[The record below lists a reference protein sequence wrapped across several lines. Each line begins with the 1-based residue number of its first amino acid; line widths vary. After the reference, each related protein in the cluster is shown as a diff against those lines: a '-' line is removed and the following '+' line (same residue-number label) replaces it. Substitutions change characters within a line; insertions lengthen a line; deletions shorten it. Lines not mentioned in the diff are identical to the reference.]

1 MRERGCGGVTLSC
14 PGRRTRQRGRGGEFC
29 RSVGSWRMSFRLYLF
44 CQSSFLFL
52 LRIKEKTYKH
62 SVEGRLGWWRRCH
75 PRTRKIPNHRTT
87 GNGRLITRLPTHL
100 PTRHASRSSWGRR
113 LRRHCR
119 RYRKRRRLRIL
130 HLCPYFFFFIF
141 SFILMFQVLHDC
153 HDAVRVSFL
162 LILSDTIVVEDLL
175 PFRRHTRIFIFIP
188 LISLL
193 FVFPRGP
200 GTYTSQFG
208 NQIRHG

>member
-1 MRERGCGGVTLSC
+1 MVSSA
-14 PGRRTRQRGRGGEFC
+14 GRWEAGAC
-29 RSVGSWRMSFRLYLF
+29 RSDCTFSVSRLF
-44 CQSSFLFL
+44 FF

-62 SVEGRLGWWRRCH
+62 SVEGRLGWWSRCH
-75 PRTRKIPNHRTT
+75 PWTRKIPNHRTT
-87 GNGRLITRLPTHL
+87 GNRRIITRLPTHL
-100 PTRHASRSSWGRR
+100 PTRHAPRSSWGRW

-119 RYRKRRRLRIL
+119 RCRKRRRLRIL
-130 HLCPYFFFFIF
+130 HLCPYFFLFIF

-162 LILSDTIVVEDLL
+162 LVLGDTIVVEDLL
-175 PFRRHTRIFIFIP
+175 PFRRHTRVFFIA

-193 FVFPRGP
+193 LGSQEDRT
-200 GTYTSQFG
+200 GTYIFPFG